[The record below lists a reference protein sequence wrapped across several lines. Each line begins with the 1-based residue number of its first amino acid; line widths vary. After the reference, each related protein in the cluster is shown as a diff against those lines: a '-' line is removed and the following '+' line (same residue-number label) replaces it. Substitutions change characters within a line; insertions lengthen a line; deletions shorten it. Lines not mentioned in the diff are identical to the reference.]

1 MLNKKVTLAASIVA
15 FMALWSCGNTNAS
28 KATPTVVEPTQEII
42 SSGTETVAA
51 LSINMQVAVIDDYNY
66 VLSRDDQQS
75 ASFEKTNNRDKVYRW
90 NPETMWHTWEDD
102 IANSNAQ
109 DAFYGHYKRGQQYFD
124 ANGELVKK
132 AKYSVGLNFYYN
144 THGKYGYV
152 NNEPTGTSWDNFVG
166 TEETPGVAVKTSNG
180 FLFQANGQYHTI
192 WDGYYTDDTGTFNND
207 LVEFDTMVQAKI
219 EELLISYDGTTVKM
233 YGTINY
239 AMGPYS
245 AELTGDGN
253 DTVTGVLKYNGV
265 DVQSLNFSVMEL
277 MAKAQTLL

>member
-15 FMALWSCGNTNAS
+15 FMALWSCENTNAS
-28 KATPTVVEPTQEII
+28 KATPTVAEPTQEVI

-102 IANSNAQ
+102 IANSNAE

-144 THGKYGYV
+144 THGKYGYI

-166 TEETPGVAVKTSNG
+166 T
-180 FLFQANGQYHTI
+180 
-192 WDGYYTDDTGTFNND
+192 
-207 LVEFDTMVQAKI
+207 
-219 EELLISYDGTTVKM
+219 
-233 YGTINY
+233 
-239 AMGPYS
+239 
-245 AELTGDGN
+245 
-253 DTVTGVLKYNGV
+253 
-265 DVQSLNFSVMEL
+265 
-277 MAKAQTLL
+277 